1 MKIFLVKSKNGGLY
15 PADEEARGYI
25 KRRKPGQA
33 FSCVVT
39 QVRNYP
45 FLQKFMVMIGVIHD
59 ALPEPESIVIKG
71 REIQPIST
79 KDSTREFLTVAAGYR
94 DVYGYPDGKV
104 RVRAKSIA
112 YENMKEEEFE
122 KLYSAVIDA
131 ALRNLPAHWSE
142 DELNRVA
149 NEILRF
155 D

>member
-15 PADEEARGYI
+15 PADDEARKYL

-39 QVRNYP
+39 QVRNYK
-45 FLQKFMVMIGVIHD
+45 FLQKFMVLISAVHD
-59 ALPEPESIVIKG
+59 ALPEPAKIKIKG
-71 REIQPIST
+71 VEIQPIST
-79 KDSTREFLTVAAGYR
+79 KESVREFLTVAAGYH

-112 YENMKEEEFE
+112 YENMEEEEFE

-131 ALRNLPAHWSE
+131 ALKNLPKHWSDE
-142 DELNRVA
+142 ELNRVA